1 MGHQRYI
8 DWVNERITTSPGR
21 IVLLFLVITVAF
33 MSGLSAIET
42 ETGQEQFIEDLE
54 SYETFQNIQR
64 DFGAS
69 FSESSTTTTLLQT
82 DTNALSKQSLLRSL
96 RAQERIADKGAMRV
110 AGTSSPARDVARTLD
125 PEATT
130 LGAQIAVIEGATERE
145 IDQAI
150 QTTVDKNP
158 LFTESVSEDFN
169 REAASARLTESTVT
183 HDAAEINNR
192 EDRVRD
198 IVGTVGGDIRVIGSP
213 PDTITMSLGIVLPAA
228 FVLIVTFLLVA
239 YRDLVDLILGVVAI
253 VMALIWTFGLI
264 GLADIPF
271 NPLLVSVP
279 PLLIA
284 VGIDFGIHVVNR
296 YREERAADRDIVD
309 AMIVTNNQ
317 VLVAFFIVTGTTVI
331 GFLSN
336 LVSAF
341 PPNRD
346 FGVVAAIGI
355 VFTFLIFGIF
365 LPAAKLY
372 VDRLSQRYPIP
383 VFSQS
388 PLSSEGS
395 AFGRLLSGGVT
406 IAQRAPVIFLLV
418 MLVATTAAGGYA
430 TGVNT
435 EFDSDD
441 FRPGEETPDFLQYLG
456 PLAPPETFQSMEN
469 RNLRDRH
476 FDQTDQ
482 VYIYVEGNMRQDDAL
497 ESLHRAGQDPPE
509 TIESDGR
516 DPEVRSIVTAIRDRS
531 EQDPD
536 FRALVARNDQNDNG
550 IPDDNL
556 PVIYDAMADSGQL
569 SQFLSEDRRSA
580 LLIFTADGTTTNAQ
594 LAGAG
599 EELAADY
606 RADASETGN
615 GIVFND
621 AGTLILGT
629 VLQSL
634 LITLVGST
642 LFLVAIYWVL
652 EGKPSLGVANV
663 IPILVAIVALV
674 ATMRYVGLDFNA
686 INGGILA
693 ITVGLGTDYSVH
705 IVHRFAD
712 ERAER
717 ALEPALRRTVVG
729 TGGALTGSMLTTIG
743 GIGVLVL
750 ALNPVLGNFGL
761 LTALSVVY
769 AYLASMFI
777 LPSVLVLWDR
787 LRQYD
792 SAGGAVADSVFP
804 WTKQSGVV
812 TDQRPAVEGS
822 SESSNGFIFP
832 WAEES
837 NEITDHGP
845 EDDQ

>member
-8 DWVNERITTSPGR
+8 DWVNERIATSPGR
-21 IVLLFLVITVAF
+21 VVLLFLVVTVAF
-33 MSGLSAIET
+33 ASGLGAIET

-54 SYETFQNIQR
+54 SYETFQDIQR
-64 DFGAS
+64 DFGAP
-69 FSESSTTTTLLQT
+69 FSESSTTTTLLQA

-96 RAQERIADKGAMRV
+96 RAQERIADKDELRV
-110 AGTSSPARDVARTLD
+110 SGTSSPARDVARTLD

-130 LGAQIAVIEGATERE
+130 LGTQIQVIERATERE
-145 IDQAI
+145 IEQAI
-150 QTTVDKNP
+150 RTTADENP
-158 LFTESVSEDFN
+158 AFTASVSEDFN
-169 REAASARLTESTVT
+169 REAAAARVTESTVT
-183 HDAAEINNR
+183 HDAGEIDNR
-192 EDRVRD
+192 EERVRD
-198 IVGTVGGDIRVIGSP
+198 IAGTVGGDIRVLGSS
-213 PDTITMSLGIVLPAA
+213 PDTITTSLGIVLPAA
-228 FVLIVTFLLVA
+228 FILIVACLLVA
-239 YRDLVDLILGVVAI
+239 YRDFVDLMLGVVAI
-253 VMALIWTFGLI
+253 IMALVWTFGLI

-296 YREERAADRDIVD
+296 YREERATDRDIVD
-309 AMIVTNNQ
+309 AMTVTNNQ

-346 FGVVAAIGI
+346 FGIVAAIGI
-355 VFTFLIFGIF
+355 VFTFLIFGVF

-388 PLSSEGS
+388 PFSSEGS

-406 IAQRAPVIFLLV
+406 VAQRTPIIFLIV
-418 MLVATTAAGGYA
+418 VLVATTAAGGYA

-441 FRPGEETPDFLQYLG
+441 FLPEEETPGFLQYLG
-456 PLAPPETFQSMEN
+456 PLAPPETFQSIEN

-482 VYIYVEGNMRQDDAL
+482 VYIYIEGNMRRDDAL

-509 TIESDGR
+509 TIDGDGREPEVTSLVTVIRDRAER
-516 DPEVRSIVTAIRDRS
+516 DPE
-531 EQDPD
+531 

-556 PVIYDAMADSGQL
+556 PVIYDVLAGSGQL
-569 SQFLSEDRRSA
+569 EQFLSEDRRSA
-580 LLIFTADGTTTNAQ
+580 LLIYTADGTATNAQ
-594 LAGAG
+594 LAAAG

-621 AGTLILGT
+621 AGTLILDT

-634 LITLVGST
+634 LITLVGSA
-642 LFLVAIYWVL
+642 LFLVGIYWVL

-663 IPILVAIVALV
+663 IPIAVAIVALV
-674 ATMRYVGLDFNA
+674 ATMRYVGIDFNA

-705 IVHRFAD
+705 VVHRFAD
-712 ERAER
+712 EREER

-729 TGGALTGSMLTTIG
+729 TGGALTGSMLTTVG

-750 ALNPVLGNFGL
+750 ALNPVIGNFGL

-787 LRQYD
+787 LRRYD
-792 SAGGAVADSVFP
+792 GTSGSVADSIFP
-804 WTKQSGVV
+804 WTDQPGVT
-812 TDQRPAVEGS
+812 TDQRPETGFP
-822 SESSNGFIFP
+822 ES
-832 WAEES
+832 
-837 NEITDHGP
+837 DK
-845 EDDQ
+845 